1 MAAHD
6 PFIGAWQLISQVAL
20 DADGQPSDARGEH
33 PVGLLIYQP
42 NGWMSVQLMR
52 RERRSGLSL
61 NSVHTA
67 MSEYLGYFG
76 TYVVNPTAETVT
88 HFVIGASFPGYIN
101 TQQVRYYRFEEEGDR
116 LILAAEATLPGQT
129 QRILTW
135 KRA

>member
-6 PFIGAWQLISQVAL
+6 PFIGAWQLLSQVAL
-20 DADGQPSDARGEH
+20 DADGQQTDARGPH

-61 NSVHTA
+61 NAIHTA

-76 TYVVNPTAETVT
+76 TYVVNPASETVT

-101 TQQVRYYRFEEEGDR
+101 TQQVRFYRFEDDGDR